1 MEHLDDA
8 PWKNLKMKKIRIL
21 IIGRSLWLNE
31 VKKSFEES
39 SKDYAIE
46 VIEDE
51 DEAISRLTHNSYDIL
66 VINEKFSN
74 LNSIELASL
83 AYAMTRPTI
92 ITCSNV
98 LSYICYTI
106 WHHFSRFSNRFKTS
120 KKLIYFNYKF
130 KNINS
135 HIKFLSQNYAQYFNV
150 IKEEIKN
157 NTSI

>member
-51 DEAISRLTHNSYDIL
+51 DEAISIGYQRKIL
-66 VINEKFSN
+66 KSKLYRTCII
-74 LNSIELASL
+74 SICND
-83 AYAMTRPTI
+83 TT
-92 ITCSNV
+92 
-98 LSYICYTI
+98 
-106 WHHFSRFSNRFKTS
+106 
-120 KKLIYFNYKF
+120 NYY
-130 KNINS
+130 NM
-135 HIKFLSQNYAQYFNV
+135 L
-150 IKEEIKN
+150 
-157 NTSI
+157 